1 MEALNDWLQAID
13 RLASLM
19 AQRGVAQIR
28 LRGEDAQLYLRR
40 ESQAPLAP
48 PQESMPPL
56 FLSGYAPSA
65 EPEAEPAES
74 RWQPPSLFEVRSTLV
89 GYCYLA
95 PKTVGSRVERGE
107 PLATIEVLGIPNEIT
122 APMPGILEGW
132 VVESGQAVEYGQ
144 VIALLSPLS
153 EE

>member
-1 MEALNDWLQAID
+1 MEALKDWLEAID

-28 LRGEDAQLYLRR
+28 LREEEAQLYLRR
-40 ESQAPLAP
+40 ESQPSLTTPHEA
-48 PQESMPPL
+48 MPPL
-56 FLSGYAPSA
+56 FLSDYAPSA
-65 EPEAEPAES
+65 EPEASSTES
-74 RWQPPSLFEVRSTLV
+74 RWQPPSLLEVRSTLV

-95 PKTVGSRVERGE
+95 PKAVGSRVERGE

-122 APMPGILEGW
+122 APVPGILEGW
-132 VVESGQAVEYGQ
+132 AVESGQAVEYGQ
-144 VIALLSPLS
+144 VIAFLAPLS